1 MNNSEDTTKKLSNQT
16 PDAPDTAPL
25 LRELL
30 ANFREEREANQAF
43 RTQVTA
49 QLDGVLQRLSALEEA
64 QARSENFESDA
75 RKRFLSDD
83 AFQQAVLQRLSAI
96 ESEQRL
102 NRREI
107 RNLFAK
113 FGN

>member
-30 ANFREEREANQAF
+30 ASFREEREANQAF
-43 RTQVTA
+43 RAQV
-49 QLDGVLQRLSALEEA
+49 EEA
-64 QARSENFESDA
+64 QARSESFESDA